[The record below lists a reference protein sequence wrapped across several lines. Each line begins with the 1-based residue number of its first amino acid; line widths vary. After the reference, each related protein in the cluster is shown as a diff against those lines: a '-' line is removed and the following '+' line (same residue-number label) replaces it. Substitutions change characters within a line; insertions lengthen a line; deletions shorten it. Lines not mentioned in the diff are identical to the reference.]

1 VKSWPHWALW
11 PFVMLAVAAP
21 ALYGAWRVIADPTKI
36 EINAY
41 PIQSWLYLILN
52 ALATFLGILALSYI
66 FNRPAVW
73 PWVAI
78 GYGVLTATRGLIEAS
93 VESWNTET
101 LGDVAVALGST
112 LAGVL
117 MLVRASA
124 EKRKA
129 LAAQTAATALST
141 ASTAS
146 ATLATPRTNPN
157 PNQTTGT
164 TTR

>member
-21 ALYGAWRVIADPTKI
+21 ALYGAWRVLADPNKI

-41 PIQSWLYLILN
+41 PIQYWLYLILN

-101 LGDVAVALGST
+101 LGDVAVALGAT

-129 LAAQTAATALST
+129 LASQTASPAPST

-146 ATLATPRTNPN
+146 TTNASPGTN
-157 PNQTTGT
+157 SNTNLPTGT